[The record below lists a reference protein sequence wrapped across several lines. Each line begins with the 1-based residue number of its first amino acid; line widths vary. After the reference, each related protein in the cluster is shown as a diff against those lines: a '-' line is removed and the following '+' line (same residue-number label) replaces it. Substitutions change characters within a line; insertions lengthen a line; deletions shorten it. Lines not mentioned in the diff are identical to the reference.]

1 MAPRP
6 GAFADRRVAGA
17 VSEPLIDE
25 YLGSLQVERGA
36 ARNTLH
42 AYRRDL
48 TGFEQ
53 FLAREHRSLDAVGVT
68 DLSRYLATLRRRGLG
83 SRSVARHLSA
93 VRGLY
98 RFLMDGRHIARDP
111 TEHLDSPRP
120 ARRLP
125 RTLSIEDTTA
135 LVESP
140 DTSRPDGLRDRAL
153 LELLYACGLRA
164 SEALGLRV
172 EDLNFEAGYV
182 IVTGKGNRQRLVP
195 AGAQA
200 LDWVRR
206 YVTTVRPR
214 QLRRQCPALFLNR
227 SGGSMSRQSLWNLIR
242 RAARRAG
249 LRATVSP
256 HTLRHSFASHLLER
270 GADLRSVQ
278 AMLGHVDISTTQIY
292 THLPS
297 SVVHDMYRQFHPRAR
312 ARRAAV
318 AGRGEPQARRA
329 DRAGR
334 GEPQARRADMKIGY
348 KETG

>member
-1 MAPRP
+1 MPARP
-6 GAFADRRVAGA
+6 GAPADRTTAGG

-36 ARNTLH
+36 ALNTLL

-48 TGFEQ
+48 AGFER
-53 FLAREHRSLDAVGVT
+53 FLAHERRRLDAVAVS
-68 DLSRYLATLRRRGLG
+68 DLSRYLATLRRHGLG

-98 RFLMDGRHIARDP
+98 RFLLDGRHITRDP

-135 LVESP
+135 LVEAP
-140 DTSRPDGLRDRAL
+140 DTRRPDGLRDRAM

-172 EDLNFEAGYV
+172 EDVNFAAGYV
-182 IVTGKGNRQRLVP
+182 TVTGKGNRQRLVP

-206 YVTTVRPR
+206 YCTTVRPR
-214 QLRRQCPALFLNR
+214 QVRRECSALFLNR
-227 SGGSMSRQSLWNLIR
+227 SGGSMSRQALWNLIR
-242 RAARRAG
+242 RAARRAAI
-249 LRATVSP
+249 RTVVSP

-278 AMLGHVDISTTQIY
+278 AMLGHADISTTQIY

-297 SVVHDMYRQFHPRAR
+297 SVVHDMYRKFHPRAR
-312 ARRAAV
+312 ARRAA
-318 AGRGEPQARRA
+318 
-329 DRAGR
+329 RAG
-334 GEPQARRADMKIGY
+334 
-348 KETG
+348 

>member
-1 MAPRP
+1 
-6 GAFADRRVAGA
+6 

-36 ARNTLH
+36 ALNTLQ

-48 TGFEQ
+48 VGFEQ
-53 FLAREHRSLDAVGVT
+53 FLLREHRRVDAVGVS
-68 DLSRYLATLRRRGLG
+68 DLSRYLAALRRRGLG
-83 SRSVARHLSA
+83 SRSVSRHLSA
-93 VRGLY
+93 VRGFY
-98 RFLMDGRHIARDP
+98 RFMLDGRHIARDP

-125 RTLSIEDTTA
+125 RTLSIEDAAA
-135 LVESP
+135 LVEAP

-164 SEALGLRV
+164 SEALGLRI
-172 EDLNFEAGYV
+172 EDVNFAAGYV
-182 IVTGKGNRQRLVP
+182 TVTGKGDRQRLVP
-195 AGAQA
+195 VGAQA

-206 YVTTVRPR
+206 YLTTARPR
-214 QLRRQCPALFLNR
+214 RVRRECPALFLNR

-242 RAARRAG
+242 RAARRAAI
-249 LRATVSP
+249 RAAVSP

-297 SVVHDMYRQFHPRAR
+297 SVVHDMYRRFHPRAR
-312 ARRAAV
+312 RVAGARAERREPAASRAAAKV
-318 AGRGEPQARRA
+318 G
-329 DRAGR
+329 
-334 GEPQARRADMKIGY
+334 
-348 KETG
+348 

>member
-1 MAPRP
+1 
-6 GAFADRRVAGA
+6 
-17 VSEPLIDE
+17 LIDE
-25 YLGSLQVERGA
+25 FLGSLQVERGA
-36 ARNTLH
+36 SLNTLQ

-48 TGFEQ
+48 AGFER
-53 FLAREHRSLDAVGVT
+53 FLTRERRALETVAVT
-68 DLSRYLATLRRRGLG
+68 DLSRYLGTLRRRGLG
-83 SRSVARHLSA
+83 SRSIARHLSA

-98 RFLMDGRHIARDP
+98 RFLLDGQLIARDP

-125 RTLSIEDTTA
+125 RTLSMEDAAA
-135 LVESP
+135 LVEAP
-140 DTSRPDGLRDRAL
+140 DISRPDGLRDRAL

-172 EDLNFEAGYV
+172 EDVNFAAGYV
-182 IVTGKGNRQRLVP
+182 MVTGKGNRQRLVP
-195 AGAQA
+195 AGRHA

-206 YVTTVRPR
+206 YLTTVRSR
-214 QLRRQCPALFLNR
+214 RLRRECAVLFLNR
-227 SGGSMSRQSLWNLIR
+227 TGGPMSRQALWGLIR

-249 LRATVSP
+249 LRASVSP

-297 SVVHDMYRQFHPRAR
+297 SVVHDMYRRFHPRAR
-312 ARRAAV
+312 ARRL
-318 AGRGEPQARRA
+318 AG
-329 DRAGR
+329 
-334 GEPQARRADMKIGY
+334 
-348 KETG
+348 